1 MNFQQSGLNLKT
13 TLTTERK
20 KNLSDEEDKEEKSNK
35 SKQRTNIKKATKRKV
50 REDEGDEDE
59 KRDKRKKLKEKAEE
73 KEGSE
78 EGSEKGSG
86 ESDSMDVEDNGKK
99 ETRGKKEEEEGN
111 IEEPEDEETIKKRIR
126 LFETSD
132 CWTLDALRIFRS
144 FQDSPK
150 KILVFNLYKKYMET
164 YLKRR
169 DNKKKLTQQEKDI
182 LSARFLQVTMELQIH
197 GFLHAVK
204 KKDFAEKLC

>member
-20 KNLSDEEDKEEKSNK
+20 KNLSDEENKEEKSNK
-35 SKQRTNIKKATKRKV
+35 SKQRTNIKKATKQKV

-59 KRDKRKKLKEKAEE
+59 KRDKRQKLK
-73 KEGSE
+73 

-150 KILVFNLYKKYMET
+150 KILVYNLYKKYMET
-164 YLKRR
+164 YLKRT
-169 DNKKKLTQQEKDI
+169 NKKKLTQQEKDI

-197 GFLHAVK
+197 GFLNSVK